1 MTKDTRKGDRTWTEE
16 IIVTGGDLVDQVKRL
31 VEQGNVRRLII
42 KKSSGDALMEIPLT
56 AGAVVGGTL
65 VIMAPVLAAIG
76 ALAALL
82 AEVRVEIVRA
92 QESENDERKSKLLS

>member
-1 MTKDTRKGDRTWTEE
+1 MTKDTRKEERTWTEE
-16 IIVTGGDLVDQVKRL
+16 VIVTGGDLVDQVKRL

-42 KKSSGDALMEIPLT
+42 KKPGGDALMEIPLT

-82 AEVRVEIVRA
+82 AEVRIEIVRT
-92 QESENDERKSKLLS
+92 QQPEDEESEL

>member
-1 MTKDTRKGDRTWTEE
+1 MAGT
-16 IIVTGGDLVDQVKRL
+16 DLVEQVKKL
-31 VEQGNVRRLII
+31 VQQGNVRRLII
-42 KKSSGDALMEIPLT
+42 KKPSGEALLEVPLT

-82 AEVRVEIVRA
+82 AEVRVDVVRA
-92 QESENDERKSKLLS
+92 DDTEGEE